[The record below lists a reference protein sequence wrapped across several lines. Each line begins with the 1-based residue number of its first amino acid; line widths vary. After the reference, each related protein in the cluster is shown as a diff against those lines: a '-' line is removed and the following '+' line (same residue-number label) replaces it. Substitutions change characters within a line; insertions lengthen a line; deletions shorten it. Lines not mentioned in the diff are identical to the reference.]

1 MIGEDIPFE
10 LALTKSQYTSD
21 SFDDE
26 ILIADSG
33 YGQGQI
39 LMNPVQMTSIYSSL
53 MNDGKMMT
61 PHVVKSTETSVWA
74 EPFSKETTDEIKS
87 DLIQAVED
95 NNGTAHALNNSQY
108 QLAAK
113 TGTGEIKDSQ
123 DDTTG
128 TELGWLS
135 VASTD
140 SSNPIVI
147 TTMVEDVK
155 GRGGSNYVVNGV
167 KQPLMSYL
175 QK

>member
-1 MIGEDIPFE
+1 MKKINLPM
-10 LALTKSQYTSD
+10 A
-21 SFDDE
+21 
-26 ILIADSG
+26 
-33 YGQGQI
+33 
-39 LMNPVQMTSIYSSL
+39 SIYSSF

-74 EPFSKETTDEIKS
+74 EPFSKKTTDEIKS
-87 DLIQAVED
+87 DLIQVVED
-95 NNGTAHALNNSQY
+95 SHGTAHSLKNSQF

-113 TGTGEIKDSQ
+113 TGTGEIKESQ

-128 TELGWLS
+128 TEIGWLS

-155 GRGGSNYVVNGV
+155 GRGGSGYVVDHV

-175 QK
+175 QR